1 MRAAA
6 NGGHPPRE
14 PHTTEPHTTELHTTW
29 GAHSDTGRRRDVN
42 EDAYLAEMPVFVV
55 ADGMGGHDAGDRAS
69 AAVVEVFR
77 SLLGRGGLTF
87 DDVTRA
93 VDAAHGAV
101 ASIAASTQRGAGS
114 TLTALLAV
122 HHEAELRWLV
132 VNIGDSRLY
141 RLRGDRLEQVTVDH
155 SVVQE
160 MVDAGRLPRADMAS
174 FPGRNVITRAVGEER
189 SAADYWLLPVIT
201 GERLLLCSDGLSA
214 ELSDEALR
222 AGLSLGGAPAQTAR
236 ALVAQAVSAG
246 GRDNI
251 TAVVVDTV
259 AGGVSPRGDDL
270 TGGLSLSAE
279 STTIEV
285 ATIRSRRTRAR
296 RG

>member
-1 MRAAA
+1 MSLPAYAA
-6 NGGHPPRE
+6 HPPRE
-14 PHTTEPHTTELHTTW
+14 PRTTW
-29 GAHSDTGRRRDVN
+29 GADTDTGLRRTAN
-42 EDAYLAEMPVFVV
+42 EDAHLAEMPVFVV
-55 ADGMGGHDAGDRAS
+55 ADGMGGHEAGDRAS

-77 SLLGRGGLTF
+77 SLLGRGELTF

-93 VDAAHGAV
+93 VDAAHSAV

-122 HHEAELRWLV
+122 HHEGELRWLV
-132 VNIGDSRLY
+132 VNIGDSRVY

-160 MVDAGRLPRADMAS
+160 MVDAGRLDRADMS
-174 FPGRNVITRAVGEER
+174 TFPGRNVITRAVGEER
-189 SAADYWLLPVIT
+189 SAADYWLLPIVT
-201 GERLLLCSDGLSA
+201 GERLLLCSDGLSS
-214 ELSDEALR
+214 ELTDEALR
-222 AGLSLGGAPAQTAR
+222 AGLTLGGAPAQTAR
-236 ALVAQAVSAG
+236 SLVAQAVSLG

-251 TAVVVDTV
+251 TAVVVDTIS
-259 AGGVSPRGDDL
+259 GGVSALGDDV
-270 TGGLSLSAE
+270 TGGLSLPAE

-285 ATIRSRRTRAR
+285 ATVRSSRTRAR